1 MRRYRFGVESGHM
14 VEITHKGR
22 AMTDDITREKPVAKN
37 PAAPYGSADNPSE
50 FDVLHRMGSEEPYFI
65 IRGGDPLSDA
75 LVELHAYIGAGQS
88 GAAHDTLERILALTS
103 QKPPRPVGSPK
114 YRETFK
120 ISVSMERFRET
131 HGRSH

>member
-1 MRRYRFGVESGHM
+1 M
-14 VEITHKGR
+14 
-22 AMTDDITREKPVAKN
+22 ANPPV
-37 PAAPYGSADNPSE
+37 GSKANPSQ
-50 FDVLHRMGSEEPYFI
+50 FDVIDKLGADEPYFV
-65 IRGGDPLSDA
+65 IRAHDPLSSA

-103 QKPPRPVGSPK
+103 QHPPRPVGSPK

-120 ISVSMERFRET
+120 ISVSMERYRET